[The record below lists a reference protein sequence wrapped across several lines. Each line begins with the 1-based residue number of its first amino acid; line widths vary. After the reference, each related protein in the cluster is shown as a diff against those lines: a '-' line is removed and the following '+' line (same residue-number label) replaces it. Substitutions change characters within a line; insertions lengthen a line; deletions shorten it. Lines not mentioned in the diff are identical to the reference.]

1 MSKSLN
7 FSDLLVLYP
16 YFCTEIAPIL
26 LPYTFQLGHFS
37 KLHRN
42 CTVKIQSLLVNIV
55 SVFFFHSTLQSI
67 TISAFH
73 IMLLSVCSTRLK
85 SQQMLN
91 ILTVSCEA
99 MAASALA
106 RFSTIASNMVYCE
119 TVSPMIVIILY
130 SANRCHFR
138 VIAALNFLRFMIFS
152 SYVLGGG

>member
-1 MSKSLN
+1 MRLK
-7 FSDLLVLYP
+7 
-16 YFCTEIAPIL
+16 
-26 LPYTFQLGHFS
+26 TFQLGHFS

-42 CTVKIQSLLVNIV
+42 CTVKIQSLLVKIV
-55 SVFFFHSTLQSI
+55 SVFFFHSTLQFI

-73 IMLLSVCSTRLK
+73 IMLLSACSTRLK

-99 MAASALA
+99 MAVSVSAHSSITASFLVC
-106 RFSTIASNMVYCE
+106 FEITSLMDVT
-119 TVSPMIVIILY
+119 TTL

-138 VIAALNFLRFMIFS
+138 ATAALNFLRFMIFS